1 MNRKPL
7 SIRRPTTVAVSA
19 VLLSAVLPTAPV
31 AADAEPEDHG
41 PGSWSPAR
49 GSGPAALGSGPA
61 ARGSGPA
68 VYVLDGRVVAIRRSP
83 LPPGAYGGQG
93 VDWSPDMT
101 AWILDP
107 PCG

>member
-1 MNRKPL
+1 MNRKPR

-31 AADAEPEDHG
+31 AANAEPEDHG
-41 PGSWSPAR
+41 RGSWSPAR
-49 GSGPAALGSGPA
+49 GSGPA

-93 VDWSPDMT
+93 VDWSSDMT